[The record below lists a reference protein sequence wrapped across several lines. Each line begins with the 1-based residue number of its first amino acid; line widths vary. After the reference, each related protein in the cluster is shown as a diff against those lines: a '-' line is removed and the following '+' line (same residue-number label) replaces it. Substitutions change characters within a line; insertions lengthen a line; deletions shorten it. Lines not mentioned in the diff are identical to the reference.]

1 MATTK
6 KASAQKTARKT
17 AAAAKTG
24 RRIPFVVRR
33 SPIAGKGAFA
43 TRTIRKGERIVE
55 YKGEHITSAEA
66 DRRYDDDETVP
77 HHTFLFEVDE
87 DDVIDATHGGNSSR
101 YINHSC
107 DPNCEAVIEDGR
119 VFIEALRTIREG
131 QELLYDY
138 NYILDEP
145 HTARVKKRYPCYC
158 GAKNCRGTILG
169 KKR

>member
-1 MATTK
+1 MATSKTGR
-6 KASAQKTARKT
+6 AGTTARKN
-17 AAAAKTG
+17 AAKNG
-24 RRIPFVVRR
+24 RKLAYAVRR

-43 TRTIRKGERIVE
+43 TRLIRKGERIVE

-66 DRRYDDDETVP
+66 DRRYDDDDETQP

-87 DDVIDATHGGNSSR
+87 DDVIDATYGGNSSR

-107 DPNCEAVIEDGR
+107 NPNCEAVIEDGR

-131 QELLYDY
+131 DELLYDY
-138 NYILDEP
+138 NYILDEA